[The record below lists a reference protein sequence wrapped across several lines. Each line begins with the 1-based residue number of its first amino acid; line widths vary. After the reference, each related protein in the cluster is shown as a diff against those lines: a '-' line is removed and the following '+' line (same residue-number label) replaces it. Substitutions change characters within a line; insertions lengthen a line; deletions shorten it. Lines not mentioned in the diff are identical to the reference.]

1 MSDSY
6 LEQVRLLLR
15 VLPLVAQEE
24 IFALKG
30 GTAINLFE
38 RNLPR
43 LSVDID
49 LTYVPFDERAIALG
63 NIEAAL
69 GRIKTKIEKSF
80 EGVTVTKVQQGDGTE
95 AKLHCQ
101 YQRTHIKIEV
111 NTIMRGHIFAPRM
124 MACTNKVQEQFEAF
138 AEITVVSKGE
148 LYGGK
153 ICAALD
159 RQHPRDLFDVKH
171 LLDDEGLT
179 PDIKQG
185 MIAGLLSHPRPI
197 SEVLFP
203 TFKDQ
208 RAIFD
213 AQFAGMAFDP
223 FSYDDY
229 EATRLRLNDAVQSA
243 LTANDKAFLLSFK
256 AGKPDW
262 SLIDIPDLSRLPA
275 VQWKLANIGK
285 LKSGNAAKHSAM
297 LATLAERLNSSS

>member
-1 MSDSY
+1 MSEAY
-6 LEQVRLLLR
+6 LNQVRLLLR

-24 IFALKG
+24 VFALKG

-49 LTYVPFDERAIALG
+49 LTYVPFDDRAVALG

-69 GRIKTKIEKSF
+69 GRIKTKIENSLD
-80 EGVTVTKVQQGDGTE
+80 GITVTKVQQGDGTE

-101 YQRTHIKIEV
+101 YQRAQIKIEV

-124 MACTNKVQEQFEAF
+124 MVCTDKVQEQFEAF
-138 AEITVVSKGE
+138 AEIVVVSKGE

-197 SEVLFP
+197 SEVLYP

-223 FSYDDY
+223 FSYEEY
-229 EATRLRLNDAVQSA
+229 EATRIRMNAAVQAA
-243 LTANDKAFLLSFK
+243 LTTNDKAFLLSFK
-256 AGKPDW
+256 AGEPDW
-262 SLIDIPDLSRLPA
+262 SLTDIPDLSRLPA
-275 VQWKLANIGK
+275 VQWKLANILK
-285 LKSGNAAKHSAM
+285 LKANNAAKHSAM
-297 LATLAERLNSSS
+297 LATLSKRLSSSS

>member
-1 MSDSY
+1 MADNY
-6 LEQVRLLLR
+6 LDQVRLLLR

-111 NTIMRGHIFAPRM
+111 NTIMRGHICPPRM
-124 MACTNKVQEQFEAF
+124 MACTDKVQEQFEAF
-138 AEITVVSKGE
+138 AEIAVVSKGE

-179 PDIKQG
+179 HDIKQG

-229 EATRLRLNDAVQSA
+229 EATRVRLSDAVQST

-256 AGKPDW
+256 AGEPDW
-262 SLIDIPDLSRLPA
+262 SLIDIPDLSRMPA
-275 VQWKLANIGK
+275 IQWKLANINK

-297 LATLAERLNSSS
+297 LATLTERLNSSS

>member
-1 MSDSY
+1 MSDTY
-6 LEQVRLLLR
+6 LDQVRLLLR
-15 VLPLVAQEE
+15 VLPLVAQEDV
-24 IFALKG
+24 FALKG

-49 LTYVPFDERAIALG
+49 LTYLPFDDRAVALG

-69 GRIKTKIEKSF
+69 SRIQAKIEKAIA
-80 EGVTVTKVQQGDGTE
+80 GITVTKVQQGDGTE

-101 YQRTHIKIEV
+101 YQRAQIKIEV
-111 NTIMRGHIFAPRM
+111 NTIMRGHVFAPRI
-124 MACTNKVQEQFEAF
+124 MACAANVQDRFETF
-138 AEITVVSKGE
+138 AEIAVVSKGE

-179 PDIKQG
+179 PDIKHG

-203 TFKDQ
+203 LFKDQ

-256 AGKPDW
+256 AGEPDW

-285 LKSGNAAKHSAM
+285 LKSDNAAKHSAM